1 VKVLVI
7 EDSRTSL
14 LLITHQLA
22 AMGASVV
29 AAADGRSGLAA
40 WASERPDLVLLDVV
54 LPDIDGL
61 EVARRIRDGEA
72 PGQWTPIIF
81 LTACA
86 TDADL
91 ERGIAA
97 GGDDYLIKPISEV
110 VLASKL
116 RAMQRIAAM
125 RTSLIETTRALD
137 EANRELLRLSSVDGL
152 TGIANRRQ
160 FDGTLESEW
169 RRSARSQAPLSLLM
183 IDVDCFKGY
192 NDRCGH
198 LAGDECLRR
207 VARALAEPPR
217 RPADLVARYGGE
229 EFAVILPET
238 PPEGALQVAESLRAA
253 VLSQALE
260 HPCSLAGPL
269 VSVSIGAATRVPVA
283 GQSPSS
289 LVTYADKALYRAKR
303 GGRNRVEA
311 AVSTAPLSL
320 DLSRGVA

>member
-22 AMGASVV
+22 AMGATTV
-29 AAADGRSGLAA
+29 AAADGRTGLAR
-40 WASERPDLVLLDVV
+40 WAEERPDLVLLDVV
-54 LPDIDGL
+54 LPDIDGM
-61 EVARRIRDGEA
+61 EVARRIRGGEA

-110 VLASKL
+110 VLAAKL

-125 RTSLIETTRALD
+125 RNSLLETTRALD

-160 FDGTLESEW
+160 FDATLEAEW
-169 RRSARSQAPLSLLM
+169 RRSARTQAPLSLLM

-207 VARALAEPPR
+207 VAGALAGQPR

-229 EFAVILPET
+229 EFVVVLPET
-238 PPEGALQVAESLRAA
+238 PAEGALQVAESMRGA
-253 VLSQALE
+253 VQALGLA
-260 HPCSLAGPL
+260 HPCSLAGPQ
-269 VSVSIGAATRVPVA
+269 VTVSIGAATRIPVT

-311 AVSTAPLSL
+311 ALNPAPVTV

>member
-14 LLITHQLA
+14 LLITQQLA
-22 AMGASVV
+22 AMGAQAV
-29 AAADGRSGLAA
+29 AAADGLGGLAA

-61 EVARRIRDGEA
+61 EVARRIRAREA
-72 PGQWTPIIF
+72 TGQWTPIIF
-81 LTACA
+81 LSACA
-86 TDADL
+86 TDSDL

-97 GGDDYLIKPISEV
+97 GGDDYLVKPISEV
-110 VLASKL
+110 VLAAKL

-125 RTSLIETTRALD
+125 RNSLLETTRALD
-137 EANRELLRLSSVDGL
+137 EANRELLRLSAVDGL

-160 FDGTLESEW
+160 FDATLESEW
-169 RRSARSQAPLSLLM
+169 RRSARGQSPLSLLLV
-183 IDVDCFKGY
+183 DVDCFKGY

-207 VARALAEPPR
+207 VARALVEPAR

-238 PPEGALQVAESLRAA
+238 PVEGALQVAEALRAA
-253 VLSQALE
+253 VLGQAIP
-260 HPCSLAGPL
+260 HPTSLAGPL

-283 GQSPSS
+283 GQPATS

-303 GGRNRVEA
+303 GGRNRVEVA
-311 AVSTAPLSL
+311 ASVAPLSL

>member
-22 AMGASVV
+22 AMGATAV
-29 AAADGRSGLAA
+29 AATDGRTGLAC
-40 WASERPDLVLLDVV
+40 WADERPDLVLLDVV
-54 LPDIDGL
+54 LPDIDGM
-61 EVARRIRDGEA
+61 EVARRIRGSEA

-86 TDADL
+86 TDSDL

-110 VLASKL
+110 VLSAKL

-125 RTSLIETTRALD
+125 RNSLLETTRALD

-160 FDGTLESEW
+160 FDATLESEW
-169 RRSARSQAPLSLLM
+169 RRSARTQAPLSLLM

-198 LAGDECLRR
+198 LAGDECLRK
-207 VARALAEPPR
+207 VAGALAGQPR

-229 EFAVILPET
+229 EFAVVLPET
-238 PPEGALQVAESLRAA
+238 PADGALQVAESLRSA
-253 VLSQALE
+253 VQSLGLP
-260 HPCSLAGPL
+260 HPCSLAGPQ
-269 VSVSIGAATRVPVA
+269 VTVSIGSATRIPVN
-283 GQSPSS
+283 GQAPSS

-303 GGRNRVEA
+303 GGRNRVEVA
-311 AVSTAPLSL
+311 LNPTPVSL